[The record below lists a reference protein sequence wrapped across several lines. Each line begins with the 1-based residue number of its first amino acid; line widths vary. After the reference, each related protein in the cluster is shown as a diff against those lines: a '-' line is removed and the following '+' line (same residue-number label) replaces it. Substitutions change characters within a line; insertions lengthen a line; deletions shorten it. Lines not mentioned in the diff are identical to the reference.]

1 MLEKQSLVWLVN
13 EFDFIGEYLAPLAGP
28 GGLGLKDDAAILK
41 PREGMD
47 LILTKDTMVEGVHFP
62 TDDYGTSLSSKLLR
76 VNLSDL
82 AAKGAIPIGY
92 LLSVALPK
100 TVGIKF
106 FKDFRDG
113 LKEIQNLFDFNLL
126 GGDTVVT
133 EGQIVI
139 TATMIGEVPTG
150 SMVKR
155 DGAKD
160 GDSVWVS
167 GTLGDAYLGLK
178 TIFEIN
184 SCLNINQNDIK
195 HFRSAYYSPV
205 PRLLIA
211 EQLRRYATSC
221 IDISDGLVADA
232 LHLSHASNVNL
243 TIDIDDIPISDQ
255 SQRWLLLQ
263 SDYDEALKKF
273 LNWGDDYELLFT
285 FNSKYDDFFKSVSSN
300 LGLRLTKIGRVCKG
314 KGVNVVKGA
323 KLIRF
328 DETGHKH
335 MFTNNKLL

>member
-1 MLEKQSLVWLVN
+1 LVWLVN
-13 EFDFIGEYLAPLAGP
+13 EFDFISEYLAPLAGP

-62 TDDYGTSLSSKLLR
+62 TGNYGTSLSSKLLR

-100 TVGIKF
+100 TVGNKF
-106 FKDFRDG
+106 FKDFSDG
-113 LKEIQNLFDFNLL
+113 LNEVQKLFDLNLL

-133 EGQIVI
+133 EGKIVI
-139 TATMIGEVPTG
+139 TATLIGEVPSG

-155 DGAKD
+155 DGAKV
-160 GDSVWVS
+160 GNSIWVS

-178 TIFEIN
+178 TIFEAN
-184 SCLNINQNDIK
+184 SNLNINQNDIK

-205 PRLLIA
+205 PRLLVA
-211 EQLRRYATSC
+211 KQLRKYATAC

-232 LHLSHASNVNL
+232 LHLSQASNVNL
-243 TIDIDDIPISDQ
+243 TINIDDIPISDQ
-255 SQRWLLLQ
+255 SQRWLLFQ
-263 SDYDEALKKF
+263 SDYDEALKNF

-285 FNSKYDDFFKSVSSN
+285 SNSNNDDLFKRVSSE
-300 LGLRLTKIGRVCKG
+300 LGLRLTKIGKVRKG
-314 KGVNVVKGA
+314 EGVNVLKA
-323 KLIRF
+323 KKLISF
-328 DETGHKH
+328 DKTGHKH
-335 MFTNNKLL
+335 MFANNKML

>member
-13 EFDFIGEYLAPLAGP
+13 EFDFISEYLAPLAGP

-41 PREGMD
+41 PRDGTD

-62 TDDYGTSLSSKLLR
+62 TNDYGTSLSSKLLR

-82 AAKGAIPIGY
+82 AAKGAIPVGY

-100 TVGIKF
+100 TVGSKF

-113 LKEIQNLFDFNLL
+113 LREIQNLFDFNLL

-155 DGAKD
+155 DGAKV

-178 TIFEIN
+178 TIFEVI
-184 SCLNINQNDIK
+184 
-195 HFRSAYYSPV
+195 
-205 PRLLIA
+205 
-211 EQLRRYATSC
+211 
-221 IDISDGLVADA
+221 
-232 LHLSHASNVNL
+232 
-243 TIDIDDIPISDQ
+243 
-255 SQRWLLLQ
+255 
-263 SDYDEALKKF
+263 
-273 LNWGDDYELLFT
+273 YE
-285 FNSKYDDFFKSVSSN
+285 YW
-300 LGLRLTKIGRVCKG
+300 C
-314 KGVNVVKGA
+314 
-323 KLIRF
+323 
-328 DETGHKH
+328 
-335 MFTNNKLL
+335 